1 VNTPFLII
9 LSNIFAHAISNAF
22 FVEIL
27 IVDWLNLIGSIVA
40 SDNKVNC
47 LLVFASPKPLAAII
61 VPFSAFVNLTC
72 KPKRVTKLS
81 LIPSFKLIVSS
92 SDTE

>member
-1 VNTPFLII
+1 M
-9 LSNIFAHAISNAF
+9 
-22 FVEIL
+22 
-27 IVDWLNLIGSIVA
+27 VDWLNLIGSIVA
-40 SDNKVNC
+40 SDNKVNSRF
-47 LLVFASPKPLAAII
+47 VVASPKPDAPNTTP
-61 VPFSAFVNLTC
+61 VSALVNLTY